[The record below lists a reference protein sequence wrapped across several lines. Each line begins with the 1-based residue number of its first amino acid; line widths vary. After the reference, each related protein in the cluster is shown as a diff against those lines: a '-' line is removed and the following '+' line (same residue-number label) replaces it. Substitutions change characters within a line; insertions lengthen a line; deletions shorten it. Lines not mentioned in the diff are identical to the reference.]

1 MKNLYFLAAAF
12 FCSSIS
18 AQNQISFETSE
29 GYQLGSLNGQNS
41 WQITDDG
48 EGNFVENQVVSAE
61 KFSAGIYSFK
71 NGYTDAY
78 GGQMF
83 PIIGA
88 QKSFD
93 QPLDYNDTTISFDVL
108 VTENDASNFEMAA
121 YGINADNE
129 YVPVFD
135 LAFDYSG
142 TLHVITSID
151 YDMEDTGISWQP
163 NQWYKVTVKIST
175 NEIKYFIDGTLIY
188 TTPNFTQINLEG
200 MNFLHDNYGGDAY
213 IDNIKINE
221 ANMAVSSVTKGTIA
235 VYPNPVKSS
244 LNFSLPHGED
254 VSAIRIHNIAGQTVL
269 DRNLSAAA
277 INLEHLKA
285 GAYIITVT
293 TNKGTSYSS
302 KFIKE

>member
-1 MKNLYFLAAAF
+1 MKNLYFLAAAL
-12 FCSSIS
+12 FCSTIS

-29 GYQLGSLNGQNS
+29 GYELGSIKGQNS
-41 WQITDDG
+41 WQITEDAD
-48 EGNFVENQVVSAE
+48 GNFVENQVVSAE

-108 VTENDASNFEMAA
+108 VTETDGSIFEMAA
-121 YGINADNE
+121 YGISADEE
-129 YVPVFD
+129 YYPVFD

-151 YDMEDTGISWQP
+151 YDMEDTGISWQS
-163 NQWYKVTVKIST
+163 NQWYSVVVKVST

-188 TTPNFTQINLEG
+188 TTPNFTQINLLG
-200 MNFLHDNYGGDAY
+200 MNFLHANYGGDAY

-221 ANMAVSSVTKGTIA
+221 TNMSVSNVKKGNLA
-235 VYPNPVKSS
+235 VYPNPVKNS
-244 LNFSLPHGED
+244 LNSSLPHGEA
-254 VSAIRIHNIAGQTVL
+254 VSAITIHNIAGQTVI
-269 DRNLSAAA
+269 DRKLSAPA
-277 INLEHLKA
+277 INLEPLKA

>member
-1 MKNLYFLAAAF
+1 MKNLYFLAAAL
-12 FCSSIS
+12 FCSSVY

-108 VTENDASNFEMAA
+108 VTETDGSIFEMAA
-121 YGINADNE
+121 YGISADEE
-129 YVPVFD
+129 YYPVFD

-151 YDMEDTGISWQP
+151 YEMEDTGISWQP
-163 NQWYKVTVKIST
+163 NQWYKVTVKVSA

-200 MNFLHDNYGGDAY
+200 INFLHDNFGGDAY

-269 DRNLSAAA
+269 DRKLSAAA

>member
-1 MKNLYFLAAAF
+1 MKNLYFLAAAL
-12 FCSSIS
+12 FCSTIS

-29 GYQLGSLNGQNS
+29 GYELGSIKGQNS
-41 WQITDDG
+41 WQITEDG
-48 EGNFVENQVVSAE
+48 DGNFVENQLVSGE
-61 KFSAGIYSFK
+61 KFTSGIYSFK

-78 GGQMF
+78 GAQMF

-88 QKSFD
+88 QKEFD
-93 QPLDYNDTTISFDVL
+93 QPVDFNESTISFDVL

-121 YGINADNE
+121 YGINADDE

-142 TLHVITSID
+142 TLQVITSID
-151 YDMEDTGISWQP
+151 YDMEDTGIEWQP
-163 NQWYKVTVKIST
+163 NQWYKVMVKVST

-188 TTPNFTQINLEG
+188 TTPNFTQINLDG
-200 MNFLHDNYGGDAY
+200 INFLHDNYAGDAY

-221 ANMAVSSVTKGTIA
+221 VEMSVNNVKKESLKI
-235 VYPNPVKSS
+235 YPNPVKSS
-244 LNFSLPHGED
+244 MNFNLPNGEA

-269 DRNLSAAA
+269 DRKLSAAA
-277 INLEHLKA
+277 INLEHVKA

>member
-1 MKNLYFLAAAF
+1 MKNLYFLAAAL
-12 FCSSIS
+12 FCSTIS
-18 AQNQISFETSE
+18 AQSKISFETSE
-29 GYQLGSLNGQNS
+29 GYQLGSINGQNS

-108 VTENDASNFEMAA
+108 VTETDGSNFEMAA
-121 YGINADNE
+121 YGISADEE
-129 YVPVFD
+129 YYPIFD

-163 NQWYKVTVKIST
+163 NQWYKVTVKVSA

-188 TTPNFTQINLEG
+188 TTPNFTQINLLG

-221 ANMAVSSVTKGTIA
+221 TNMAVNNVKKGNIA

-244 LNFSLPHGED
+244 LNFNLPNGEA

-269 DRNLSAAA
+269 DRKLSAAA
-277 INLEHLKA
+277 INLEHVKA

>member
-1 MKNLYFLAAAF
+1 MKNLYFLAAAL
-12 FCSSIS
+12 FCSTIS

-29 GYQLGSLNGQNS
+29 GYELGSIKGQNS
-41 WQITDDG
+41 WQITEDAD
-48 EGNFVENQVVSAE
+48 GNFVENQVVSAE

-108 VTENDASNFEMAA
+108 VTETDGSIFEMAA
-121 YGINADNE
+121 YGISADEE
-129 YVPVFD
+129 YYPVFD

-163 NQWYKVTVKIST
+163 NQWYKVTVKVSA

-200 MNFLHDNYGGDAY
+200 MNFLHDNFGGDAY

-221 ANMAVSSVTKGTIA
+221 TNMSVSNVKKGNLA
-235 VYPNPVKSS
+235 VYPNPVKNS
-244 LNFSLPHGED
+244 LNFNLPNGEA

-269 DRNLSAAA
+269 DRKLSTPA
-277 INLEHLKA
+277 INLEPLKA

>member
-108 VTENDASNFEMAA
+108 VTETDGSIFEMAA
-121 YGINADNE
+121 YGISADEE
-129 YVPVFD
+129 YYPVFD

-163 NQWYKVTVKIST
+163 NQW
-175 NEIKYFIDGTLIY
+175 
-188 TTPNFTQINLEG
+188 
-200 MNFLHDNYGGDAY
+200 
-213 IDNIKINE
+213 
-221 ANMAVSSVTKGTIA
+221 
-235 VYPNPVKSS
+235 
-244 LNFSLPHGED
+244 
-254 VSAIRIHNIAGQTVL
+254 
-269 DRNLSAAA
+269 
-277 INLEHLKA
+277 
-285 GAYIITVT
+285 
-293 TNKGTSYSS
+293 
-302 KFIKE
+302 

>member
-1 MKNLYFLAAAF
+1 MKNLYFLAAAL
-12 FCSSIS
+12 FCSTIS

-29 GYQLGSLNGQNS
+29 GYELGSIKGQNS
-41 WQITDDG
+41 WQITEDAD
-48 EGNFVENQVVSAE
+48 GNFVENQVVSAE

-108 VTENDASNFEMAA
+108 VTETDGSNFEMAA
-121 YGINADNE
+121 YGISADEE
-129 YVPVFD
+129 YYPVFD

-163 NQWYKVTVKIST
+163 NQWYKVTVKVSA

-188 TTPNFTQINLEG
+188 TTPNFTQINLLG

-221 ANMAVSSVTKGTIA
+221 TNMSVSNVKKGNLA
-235 VYPNPVKSS
+235 VYPNPVKNS
-244 LNFSLPHGED
+244 LNFNLPHGEA
-254 VSAIRIHNIAGQTVL
+254 VSVIRIHNIAGQTVI
-269 DRNLSAAA
+269 DRKLSTPA
-277 INLEHLKA
+277 INLEPLKA

>member
-1 MKNLYFLAAAF
+1 MKNLYFLAAAL
-12 FCSSIS
+12 FCSTIS
-18 AQNQISFETSE
+18 AQSKISFETSE
-29 GYQLGSLNGQNS
+29 GYQLGSINGQNS

-108 VTENDASNFEMAA
+108 VTETDGSNFEMAA
-121 YGINADNE
+121 YGISADEE
-129 YVPVFD
+129 YYPIFD

-163 NQWYKVTVKIST
+163 NQWYKVTVKVSA

-188 TTPNFTQINLEG
+188 TTPNFTQINLLG

-221 ANMAVSSVTKGTIA
+221 TNMAVSNVKKGNLA
-235 VYPNPVKSS
+235 VYPNPVKNS
-244 LNFSLPHGED
+244 LNFNLPNGEA

-269 DRNLSAAA
+269 DRKLSAAA
-277 INLEHLKA
+277 INLEHVKA

>member
-1 MKNLYFLAAAF
+1 MKNLYFLAAAL
-12 FCSSIS
+12 FCSTIS

-29 GYQLGSLNGQNS
+29 GYELGSIKGQNS
-41 WQITDDG
+41 WQITEDAD
-48 EGNFVENQVVSAE
+48 GNFVENQVVSAE

-108 VTENDASNFEMAA
+108 VTETDGSIFEMAA
-121 YGINADNE
+121 YGISADEE
-129 YVPVFD
+129 YYPVFD

-151 YDMEDTGISWQP
+151 YDMEDTGISWQS
-163 NQWYKVTVKIST
+163 NQWYSVVVKVST

-188 TTPNFTQINLEG
+188 TTPNFTQINLLG

-221 ANMAVSSVTKGTIA
+221 TNMSVSNVKKGNLA
-235 VYPNPVKSS
+235 VYPNPVKNS
-244 LNFSLPHGED
+244 LNFNLPNGEA

-269 DRNLSAAA
+269 DRKLSTPA
-277 INLEHLKA
+277 INLEPLKA

>member
-1 MKNLYFLAAAF
+1 MKNLYFLAAVF

-29 GYQLGSLNGQNS
+29 GYQLGSINGQNS

-78 GGQMF
+78 GAQMF

-88 QKSFD
+88 QKEFD
-93 QPLDYNDTTISFDVL
+93 QPVDFNESTISFDVL
-108 VTENDASNFEMAA
+108 LTETDGSNFEMAA
-121 YGINADNE
+121 YGINADDE

-135 LAFDYSG
+135 LAFDYFG

-163 NQWYKVTVKIST
+163 NQWYKVTVKVSA

-188 TTPNFTQINLEG
+188 TTPNFTQINLLG

-221 ANMAVSSVTKGTIA
+221 TNMAVSSVKKGNIA

-244 LNFSLPHGED
+244 LNFNLPNGEA

-269 DRNLSAAA
+269 DRKLSAAA
-277 INLEHLKA
+277 INLEHVKA

>member
-1 MKNLYFLAAAF
+1 MKNLYFLAAAL
-12 FCSSIS
+12 FCSTIS

-29 GYQLGSLNGQNS
+29 GYELGSIKGQNS
-41 WQITDDG
+41 WQITEDAD
-48 EGNFVENQVVSAE
+48 GNFVENQVVSAE

-108 VTENDASNFEMAA
+108 VTETDGSNFEMAA
-121 YGINADNE
+121 YGISADEE
-129 YVPVFD
+129 YYPVFD

-163 NQWYKVTVKIST
+163 NQWYSVVVKVST

-188 TTPNFTQINLEG
+188 TTPNFTQINLLG

-221 ANMAVSSVTKGTIA
+221 TNMSVSNVKKGNLA
-235 VYPNPVKSS
+235 VYPNPVKNS
-244 LNFSLPHGED
+244 LNFNLPHGEA
-254 VSAIRIHNIAGQTVL
+254 VSAIRIHNIAGQTVI
-269 DRNLSAAA
+269 DRKLSTPA
-277 INLEHLKA
+277 INLEPLKA